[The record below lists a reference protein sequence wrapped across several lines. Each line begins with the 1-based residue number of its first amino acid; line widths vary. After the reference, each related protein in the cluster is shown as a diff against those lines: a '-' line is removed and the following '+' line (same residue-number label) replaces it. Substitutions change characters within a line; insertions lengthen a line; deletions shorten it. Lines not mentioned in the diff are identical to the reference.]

1 LNFKLITAYPWWFF
15 VACILIGLLI
25 TGILYFRKKNS
36 EYSGKLL
43 WLLATIRFVATTLL
57 AFLLMSPMIRTI
69 KRTTVKPAIII
80 GVDNSSSIVMNSDSS
95 FYRKDFIN
103 NIESLRKSFESD
115 YEVHIY
121 DFGQQILLDTLPD
134 FKDQLTD
141 ISSLFNEVNTRYFNR
156 NIGAVILASDGIY
169 NSGSDPLYNVRN
181 SKYPVYTINLGDTT
195 SRKDIRIQKVSH
207 NKTAYKGN
215 RFPVEITLQSI
226 ELKGEHA
233 TVTISQKDNTL
244 FSQEITISSTNQI
257 ITVPA
262 LLEAKETGLMR
273 LKVSVSK
280 IEGESNTS
288 NNSREIFIEV
298 KESRMKVAI
307 ITDSPHPD
315 VAALQRVIS
324 NSNNF
329 EPYIFSAGEFSSQK
343 PESFNL
349 IILNQLPSIN
359 NSFTSQLN
367 SIIKSKTP
375 LLLIIGTQSNIQ
387 VINTL
392 NLGLILTGFKGSFNE
407 SLPLINPSFSLFLYT
422 ESQKKFIESVPPLIS
437 PLAGYNIANS
447 INVFAKQVIGST
459 TTDMPLILFN
469 ETVDN
474 RIGIIAGEGI
484 WKWRIFDYIKN
495 ASHSNFDELI
505 AKMFQYLTAQSDKS
519 RFRVDWNNFYAE
531 NENIEFNAILFNKS
545 YEPITEPEVTLEI
558 INEQKQKFDY
568 TFSAGDQSYSL
579 RIGTFPPGIYTFEAK
594 ADIAGELL
602 VKRGSFVV
610 TAVKLEDVNLKADH
624 KLLNTIAKVSG
635 GKSYYPQ
642 DFSSLAKDIKARQD
656 VKAVS
661 YSRKNFTDLID
672 YYPLMILLILLLG
685 TEWFIRK
692 YSGGY

>member
-1 LNFKLITAYPWWFF
+1 
-15 VACILIGLLI
+15 
-25 TGILYFRKKNS
+25 
-36 EYSGKLL
+36 
-43 WLLATIRFVATTLL
+43 
-57 AFLLMSPMIRTI
+57 MSPMIRTI

-80 GVDNSSSIVMNSDSS
+80 GVDNSSSIVMNSDSN
-95 FYRKDFIN
+95 FYKKDFLT
-103 NIESLRKSFESD
+103 NIEGLRKSFESD
-115 YEVHIY
+115 YEVHFY

-215 RFPVEITLQSI
+215 RFPVEITIQSI

-244 FSQEITISSTNQI
+244 FSQDITISSTNQI

-329 EPYIFSAGEFSSQK
+329 EPYIFSAAEFSSQK

-367 SIIKSKTP
+367 NIIKSKTP
-375 LLLIIGTQSNIQ
+375 LLLIIGTQTNIPA
-387 VINTL
+387 INTL
-392 NLGLILTGFKGSFNE
+392 NLGITLTGFKGSFNE
-407 SLPLINPSFSLFLYT
+407 SLPLLNPSFSLFLYT
-422 ESQKKFIESVPPLIS
+422 ESQKKFIESVPPLIA

-459 TTDMPLILFN
+459 STDMPLILFN
-469 ETVDN
+469 ETADN

-495 ASHSNFDELI
+495 NNHTNFDELI
-505 AKMFQYLTAQSDKS
+505 VKMFQYLTAQSDKS

-545 YEPITEPEVTLEI
+545 YEPVTEPEVTLEI

-594 ADIAGELL
+594 ADISGELM
-602 VKRGSFVV
+602 VKKGSFVV

-656 VKAVS
+656 VKAVT

-672 YYPLMILLILLLG
+672 YYPLMILLILLFG
-685 TEWFIRK
+685 IEWFLRK